1 MNSRT
6 PHPRAGFT
14 LIEMIGV
21 VAIMAIAAAVLAP
34 NLARRISRANG
45 EKEDQTLVTLAES
58 LVRSVRTTQ
67 TIPGANSWT
76 TNIAAQTGLSA
87 NDVRYVNPSDTA
99 SARVF
104 LFHSSFSPTN
114 SSGSDPVWTQG
125 ASGASSVTNAK
136 ILILSTHK
144 SSLTLP
150 VSSGRASSAA
160 VFDAIWDWSFNATTK
175 APPSGWTGNW
185 TDNGEYLHV
194 QRVNLSSLFQ
204 LATFSN
210 QHHPTNYPY
219 YQVGSATA
227 SSMST
232 TNVLSAYY
240 LEGSLL
246 RVYFTNGTTLQ
257 MTHTLG
263 NGVNFVYESSRWRI
277 P

>member
-136 ILILSTHK
+136 ILIISTHK

-185 TDNGEYLHV
+185 SDNGEYLHV

-257 MTHTLG
+257 MTHTLRE
-263 NGVNFVYESSRWRI
+263 GVNFVYESSRWRI

>member
-1 MNSRT
+1 MNSPT
-6 PHPRAGFT
+6 PHLRAGFS

-21 VAIMAIAAAVLAP
+21 IAIMAIAAAVITP
-34 NLARRISRANG
+34 NLARRISRTNG
-45 EKEDQTLVTLAES
+45 DKEDQALATLAES
-58 LVRSVRTTQ
+58 LIRSVRTTQ

-104 LFHSSFSPTN
+104 LFHPSFTPTN
-114 SSGSDPVWTQG
+114 ASGADPIWTQG

-136 ILILSTHK
+136 ILILSSHK

-185 TDNGEYLHV
+185 SDNGEFLHV

-210 QHHPTNYPY
+210 AHHPTNYPY
-219 YQVGSATA
+219 YQVGSAA
-227 SSMST
+227 AASMST

-240 LEGSLL
+240 LEGSML
-246 RVYFTNGTTLQ
+246 RLYFTNGTTLQ